1 MMRSRKTTDRSA
13 MKFRSLTLPLMAA
26 LALSLAACSKEASTG
41 AAPAAG
47 ASTADTSPIPQ
58 AQAFD
63 VLAAQGKGFTA
74 GALMSANTVY
84 VLFDPQCPHCGHLW
98 QSSVPLQSKVKFV
111 WLPVAI
117 MNAKSAP
124 QGAAIMTAANP
135 VETMNAHEQQLLAG
149 QGGMSASASIPD
161 DVQAAIKANTALLE
175 RLGATSVP
183 FMVAKHQR
191 TGAVITQSG
200 ALGVEALANFLG
212 MGQ

>member
-1 MMRSRKTTDRSA
+1 
-13 MKFRSLTLPLMAA
+13 MKLRHFTLPLVAA
-26 LALSLAACSKEASTG
+26 LALSLAACSKEEST
-41 AAPAAG
+41 AAPGSPG
-47 ASTADTSPIPQ
+47 ASTADKSPIAAP
-58 AQAFD
+58 QAFD

-74 GALMSANTVY
+74 GALMSAHTVY

-98 QSSVPLQSKVKFV
+98 QSSIPLQSKVKFV

-149 QGGMSASASIPD
+149 QGGMSASASIPPE
-161 DVQAAIKANTALLE
+161 VLQAIKTNTDLLE
-175 RLGATSVP
+175 RLGASSVP

-191 TGAVITQSG
+191 TGAVVTQSG
-200 ALGVEALANFLG
+200 ALGTEALASFLG
-212 MGQ
+212 IGQ

>member
-1 MMRSRKTTDRSA
+1 MPS
-13 MKFRSLTLPLMAA
+13 
-26 LALSLAACSKEASTG
+26 
-41 AAPAAG
+41 
-47 ASTADTSPIPQ
+47 
-58 AQAFD
+58 
-63 VLAAQGKGFTA
+63 V

-98 QSSVPLQSKVKFV
+98 QSSLALQSKVKFV

-135 VETMNAHEQQLLAG
+135 VDTMNAHEQQLLSGA
-149 QGGMSASASIPD
+149 GGMSASA
-161 DVQAAIKANTALLE
+161 DVPTDVMQTIKTNTDLLE

-183 FMVAKHQR
+183 FVVAKHQR
-191 TGAVITQSG
+191 TGAVVTQNG
-200 ALGVEALANFLG
+200 AMSVEALANFLG

>member
-1 MMRSRKTTDRSA
+1 
-13 MKFRSLTLPLMAA
+13 MKLRHFTLPLVAA
-26 LALSLAACSKEASTG
+26 VALSLAACSKEETTG
-41 AAPAAG
+41 APGTAGTAA
-47 ASTADTSPIPQ
+47 ADKSPIAA

-98 QSSVPLQSKVKFV
+98 QSSVPLQGKVKFV

-124 QGAAIMTAANP
+124 QGAAIMTATNP
-135 VETMNAHEQQLLAG
+135 VDTMNTHEQQLLAG
-149 QGGMSASASIPD
+149 QGGISASASIPPE
-161 DVQAAIKANTALLE
+161 VMQAIKTNTDLLE

-191 TGAVITQSG
+191 TGTVITQSG

>member
-1 MMRSRKTTDRSA
+1 
-13 MKFRSLTLPLMAA
+13 MKRRHLLLPLVAT
-26 LALSLAACSKEASTG
+26 LALSLAACSKEESTAAPGSGGG
-41 AAPAAG
+41 AA
-47 ASTADTSPIPQ
+47 DKSPIAT
-58 AQAFD
+58 AQAYD

-74 GALMSANTVY
+74 GALMSAHTVY

-98 QSSVPLQSKVKFV
+98 QSSIPLQSKVKFV

-124 QGAAIMTAANP
+124 QGAAIMTSANP
-135 VETMNAHEQQLLAG
+135 VETMTAHEQLLLGG
-149 QGGMSASASIPD
+149 QGGMSASASIPPE
-161 DVQAAIKANTALLE
+161 VLAAIKSNTDLLE

-191 TGAVITQSG
+191 SGAVVTQGG

>member
-1 MMRSRKTTDRSA
+1 MNFLRQ
-13 MKFRSLTLPLMAA
+13 LTLPLVAA
-26 LALSLAACSKEASTG
+26 LALSLAACSKEESSAS
-41 AAPAAG
+41 APAAG
-47 ASTADTSPIPQ
+47 AAGNAPI
-58 AQAFD
+58 ASAEAFD
-63 VLAAQGKGFTA
+63 ALAAQGKGFTA
-74 GALMSANTVY
+74 GALMSAHTVY

-98 QSSVPLQSKVKFV
+98 QSSIPLQGKVKFV

-149 QGGMSASASIPD
+149 QGGMSASASVPPE
-161 DVQAAIKANTALLE
+161 VLQAIKTNSDLLE

-183 FMVAKHQR
+183 FMVSKHQR
-191 TGAVITQSG
+191 SGAVITQSG
-200 ALGVEALANFLG
+200 ALGTEALAGFLG

>member
-1 MMRSRKTTDRSA
+1 MITRR
-13 MKFRSLTLPLMAA
+13 
-26 LALSLAACSKEASTG
+26 LSLALLATSALGLMACSKEDAASG
-41 AAPAAG
+41 QPAAAAPI
-47 ASTADTSPIPQ
+47 DP
-58 AQAFD
+58 AQAYD
-63 VLAAQGKGFTA
+63 TVSREAKGFTA
-74 GALMSANTVY
+74 GAMMSAHTVY

>member
-1 MMRSRKTTDRSA
+1 
-13 MKFRSLTLPLMAA
+13 MKRRHLLLPLVAT
-26 LALSLAACSKEASTG
+26 LALSLAACWKEEST
-41 AAPAAG
+41 AAPGSPSASAA
-47 ASTADTSPIPQ
+47 DKSPIAT
-58 AQAFD
+58 AQAYE

-74 GALMSANTVY
+74 GALMSANMVY

-98 QSSVPLQSKVKFV
+98 QSSIPLQSKVKFV

-124 QGAAIMTAANP
+124 QGAAIMTSANP
-135 VETMNAHEQQLLAG
+135 VDTMTTHEQLLLGG
-149 QGGMSASASIPD
+149 QGGMSAPASIPPE
-161 DVQAAIKANTALLE
+161 VLAAIKTNTDLLE

-183 FMVAKHQR
+183 FMVARHQR
-191 TGAVITQSG
+191 SGAVVTQGG